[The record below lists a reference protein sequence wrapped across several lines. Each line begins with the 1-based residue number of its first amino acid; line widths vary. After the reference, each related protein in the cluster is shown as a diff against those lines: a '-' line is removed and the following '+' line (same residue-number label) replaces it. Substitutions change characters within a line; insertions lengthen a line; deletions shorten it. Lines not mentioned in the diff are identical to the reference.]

1 MQVSLTDWMLT
12 ILSFSSFAMYTVL
25 KKEVDELTAAAATW
39 LVVLIF
45 VSFYSRLFNSCTLV
59 CKKLKFIIGGL
70 FHCFNI
76 YKRSLASCVSGRV
89 E

>member
-39 LVVLIF
+39 LVVLILCVILLSF
-45 VSFYSRLFNSCTLV
+45 VQFVYT
-59 CKKLKFIIGGL
+59 
-70 FHCFNI
+70 
-76 YKRSLASCVSGRV
+76 SL
-89 E
+89 